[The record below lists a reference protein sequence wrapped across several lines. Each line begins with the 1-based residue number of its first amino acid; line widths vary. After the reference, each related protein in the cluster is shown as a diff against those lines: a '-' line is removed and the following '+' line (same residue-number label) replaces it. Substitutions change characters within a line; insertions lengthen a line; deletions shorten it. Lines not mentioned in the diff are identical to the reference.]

1 MPKLLREVR
10 LQALSVARNRCT
22 FDEAVDFVAC
32 RARALGANRLGDNGL
47 AEIDDWI
54 ATRFLD
60 VIDDID
66 TRPEAAAEI
75 VDEALHWLL
84 GYE

>member
-1 MPKLLREVR
+1 
-10 LQALSVARNRCT
+10 
-22 FDEAVDFVAC
+22 
-32 RARALGANRLGDNGL
+32 L